1 MSFRISDF
9 KTTMNKFGGPARP
22 NLFEVILFNF
32 TNINTLYLYDMKN
45 YDFLNIDKIKNIYFD
60 EYKILK

>member
-1 MSFRISDF
+1 MSL
-9 KTTMNKFGGPARP
+9 KK
-22 NLFEVILFNF
+22 LKKILNF

-45 YDFLNIDKIKNIYFD
+45 YDFLNIDKINNIYFD